1 MSSQAVAW
9 AIVHQA
15 GGMSAK
21 AVLLSLANYANEYG
35 ECWASQATIADGA
48 ECSVRQ
54 VRRILADLAERGLIE
69 RERRGGA
76 GKGRETDMIRLRMR
90 ELPVILTSKRREE
103 TQPDNL
109 AGSPATGQGV
119 RGASGHPVRGA
130 TGQMRGG
137 NRTIVSDNPKI
148 PKERTPLPPGFDE
161 VWAVWPKHI
170 RASSKRIASGRLAR
184 LGVTGPEIVAAASA
198 YLRSP
203 DATKD
208 GRKYVPA
215 LEVWLNKQA
224 EFWLERSRPD
234 AAELRRRQE
243 LFEFDGTWADEWGPR
258 PSQANGGQP

>member
-1 MSSQAVAW
+1 MLFRSGSPK
-9 AIVHQA
+9 
-15 GGMSAK
+15 GG
-21 AVLLSLANYANEYG
+21 
-35 ECWASQATIADGA
+35 
-48 ECSVRQ
+48 RQ
-54 VRRILADLAERGLIE
+54 TNL
-69 RERRGGA
+69 
-76 GKGRETDMIRLRMR
+76 IRLRTR
-90 ELPVILTSKRREE
+90 ELPAIISAKRNEVTECRKPEIQSNRQRLPE
-103 TQPDNL
+103 TGLPAKI
-109 AGSPATGQGV
+109 AGKVTGNPAQGY
-119 RGASGHPVRGA
+119 R
-130 TGQMRGG
+130 QMVAG
-137 NRTIVSDNPKI
+137 TYKDNPTI
-148 PKERTPLPPGFDE
+148 PTNPPYPPGFDE

-170 RASSKRIASGRLAR
+170 RASSKRIASERLAR